1 MADEAAKMA
10 AYRDWCAKDGVSQLQ
25 KSAVFPPR
33 HHYHVTTSEQP
44 LHRSHQ
50 RPVNRTPA
58 GKEPAPYSLKTDH
71 MAQYYPPASTVPTRR
86 NPDKFDA
93 LGRTGG
99 WAPHTS
105 NAPGAQRAVYDPVS
119 HKSTIYT
126 FDEKGGVSWVEGN
139 GDKLLRE
146 KAAADAK
153 VSNVQWKG
161 RRKGVVEFVD
171 RTHPSAGNQNDEYLK
186 WCAKNDTNNKHIYNS
201 SYHTQTGELT
211 KWMDNAFLSKMVVPF
226 YGKRPYEMGK

>member
-126 FDEKGGVSWVEGN
+126 FDEKGGVS
-139 GDKLLRE
+139 
-146 KAAADAK
+146 
-153 VSNVQWKG
+153 
-161 RRKGVVEFVD
+161 
-171 RTHPSAGNQNDEYLK
+171 RTHRSPCRE
-186 WCAKNDTNNKHIYNS
+186 T
-201 SYHTQTGELT
+201 
-211 KWMDNAFLSKMVVPF
+211 P
-226 YGKRPYEMGK
+226 